1 MKNNN
6 KVKKID
12 ENKDEEKDKKD
23 TRRTLRLEARVTED
37 EYNKATELEI
47 GRASCRERV

>member
-12 ENKDEEKDKKD
+12 ENKDEERIRKTQDEPCALKPE
-23 TRRTLRLEARVTED
+23 LRKTNIPKLRNSPNPAV
-37 EYNKATELEI
+37 
-47 GRASCRERV
+47 